1 MSEVPISRAIAA
13 VLFLLSSTSLAQ
25 DLQKID
31 ADAASA
37 TACAF
42 ENLALPKDL
51 RVYAAGGYS
60 GRRLGYALD
69 ESGHEATR
77 FDITVNS
84 ASQPVALLLGA
95 YQPSVWNISWSKGT
109 QIVAVMISG
118 YHHQAIAGLEE
129 SVPVLKSSF
138 DDPGPCGYFYVSGT
152 QSASVNPIARKL
164 FQQPVDQMFPGYSDG
179 EILVGDSLSV
189 GLELL
194 TGTRPPESPSDRYTV
209 RSGQQAID
217 SAVAKGL
224 LRPATP
230 ADADAWVVLGRANT
244 PKPALYKAYVVLAPF
259 SYPSGLVGEDSVT
272 FFVLR
277 GGPRPSGNPGQS
289 VVYDFNSMTC
299 SGPRCGR

>member
-1 MSEVPISRAIAA
+1 MKQWAA
-13 VLFLLSSTSLAQ
+13 VLCLLSSVALAE
-25 DLQKID
+25 DLKAP
-31 ADAASA
+31 AD
-37 TACAF
+37 CAF
-42 ENLALPKDL
+42 SNFTVPTDL
-51 RVYAAGGYS
+51 RIYAAGGYS
-60 GRRLGYALD
+60 GQRLGYAID
-69 ESGHEATR
+69 ESGHEATG

-84 ASQPVALLLGA
+84 PSQRVALLLGA
-95 YQPSVWNISWSKGT
+95 YEPSVWNISWSKGT

-129 SVPVLKSSF
+129 SVPVLKSSY
-138 DDPGPCGYFYVSGT
+138 DDPGPCGYFYVSDT

-179 EILVGDSLSV
+179 KILVGDSLSA

-194 TGTRPPESPSDRYTV
+194 TGTRPPESPRDRYAV
-209 RSGQQAID
+209 LSGQAAID

-244 PKPALYKAYVVLAPF
+244 PKPVLYKAYVVLAPF
-259 SYPSGLVGEDSVT
+259 SYPSGLVGDDSVT

-289 VVYDFNSMTC
+289 VVYDFNWMTC

>member
-1 MSEVPISRAIAA
+1 MKQWAA
-13 VLFLLSSTSLAQ
+13 VLCLLSSVAPAE
-25 DLQKID
+25 DLKSP
-31 ADAASA
+31 AD
-37 TACAF
+37 CAF
-42 ENLALPKDL
+42 TNFTVPADL
-51 RVYAAGGYS
+51 RIYAAGGYS
-60 GRRLGYALD
+60 GQRLGYAID

-84 ASQPVALLLGA
+84 PSQQVALLLGA
-95 YQPSVWNISWSKGT
+95 HEPSVWNISWSKGT

-118 YHHQAIAGLEE
+118 YHHQAIAGLDE
-129 SVPVLKSSF
+129 SVPVLKSSY
-138 DDPGPCGYFYVSGT
+138 DDPGPCGYFYVSDR

-179 EILVGDSLSV
+179 KILVGDSLSAGV
-189 GLELL
+189 ELL
-194 TGTRPPESPSDRYTV
+194 TGTRPPESPGDRYAV
-209 RSGQQAID
+209 LSGQAAID
-217 SAVAKGL
+217 SAIAKGL

-244 PKPALYKAYVVLAPF
+244 PKPGLYKAYVVLAPF
-259 SYPSGLVGEDSVT
+259 SYPSGLVGDDSVS

>member
-1 MSEVPISRAIAA
+1 MKQWAA
-13 VLFLLSSTSLAQ
+13 LLCLLSSVALAE
-25 DLQKID
+25 DLKAP
-31 ADAASA
+31 AD
-37 TACAF
+37 CAF
-42 ENLALPKDL
+42 TNFTVPTDL
-51 RVYAAGGYS
+51 RIYAAGGYS
-60 GRRLGYALD
+60 GRRLGYAID
-69 ESGHEATR
+69 ESGHEATS

-84 ASQPVALLLGA
+84 PSQHVALLLGA
-95 YQPSVWNISWSKGT
+95 YEPSVWNITWSKGT

-129 SVPVLKSSF
+129 SVPVLKSSY
-138 DDPGPCGYFYVSGT
+138 DDPGPCGYFYVSGM

-164 FQQPVDQMFPGYSDG
+164 FQQPVDQMFPGYGDG
-179 EILVGDSLSV
+179 KILVGDSLSV

-194 TGTRPPESPSDRYTV
+194 TGTRPLESPPDRYAV
-209 RSGQQAID
+209 LSGQAAID
-217 SAVAKGL
+217 SAVARGL

-259 SYPSGLVGEDSVT
+259 SYPSGLVGEDSVS

-289 VVYDFNSMTC
+289 IVYDFNSMTC

>member
-1 MSEVPISRAIAA
+1 MKQWAA
-13 VLFLLSSTSLAQ
+13 VLCLLSSVVLAE
-25 DLQKID
+25 DLKAP
-31 ADAASA
+31 AD
-37 TACAF
+37 CAF
-42 ENLALPKDL
+42 TNFTVPTDL

-60 GRRLGYALD
+60 GRRLGYAID

-84 ASQPVALLLGA
+84 PSRQVALLLGA
-95 YQPSVWNISWSKGT
+95 YEPTVWNISWSKGT

-129 SVPVLKSSF
+129 SVPVLKSSY
-138 DDPGPCGYFYVSGT
+138 DDPGPCGYFYVSDR

-179 EILVGDSLSV
+179 EILVGDSLSA

-194 TGTRPPESPSDRYTV
+194 TGTRPPESPRDRYAV
-209 RSGQQAID
+209 LSGQAAID

-230 ADADAWVVLGRANT
+230 ADADAWIVLGRANT

-299 SGPRCGR
+299 SGPKCGR